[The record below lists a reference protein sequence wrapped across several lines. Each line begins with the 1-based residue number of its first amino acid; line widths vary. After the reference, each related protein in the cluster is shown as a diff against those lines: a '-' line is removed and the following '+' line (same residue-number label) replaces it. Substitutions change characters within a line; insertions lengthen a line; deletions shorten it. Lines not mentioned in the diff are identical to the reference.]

1 MKDKHIYLLIGGF
14 ILDNRKTMVRF
25 LNQGGYAQ
33 LKPNSSIQDINDV
46 VAYNITNNDFV
57 TKLIT
62 LIANS
67 QSDGYNY
74 MVEIDSLD
82 LGSGGGGAGGGLDL
96 GSVEGA
102 ADTANAQTPWGMI
115 ASVVMDIAEGVNNMI
130 IAARMALFQRNQAR
144 RQELED
150 RRLTDWQ
157 KAQAELNAKK
167 QFSIN
172 ISTAQSSL
180 LNQKSLGEDVNK
192 RNRNLA
198 IFGVFA
204 VASIIIMVSVVQ
216 LKKK

>member
-1 MKDKHIYLLIGGF
+1 MKTTDKHIYLLIGGF
-14 ILDNRKTMVRF
+14 ILDNKRTMIRF

-33 LKPNSSIQDINDV
+33 LKPNASIQDINDA
-46 VAYNITNNDFV
+46 VAYHITDNDFV

-62 LIANS
+62 LIAKS
-67 QSDGYNY
+67 QGDGYSY
-74 MVEIDSLD
+74 MIEIDAID
-82 LGSGGGGAGGGLDL
+82 VGSGGGGGGGVVDAPADAGGG
-96 GSVEGA
+96 
-102 ADTANAQTPWGMI
+102 TPWGMI
-115 ASVVMDIAEGVNNMI
+115 ASVVMSIAEGVNNMV

-150 RRLTDWQ
+150 RRLTEWN

-180 LNQKSLGEDVNK
+180 LQQKSLGEDVNK

-204 VASIIIMVSVVQ
+204 VASIIIIIASAK
-216 LKKK
+216 LNKK

>member
-82 LGSGGGGAGGGLDL
+82 LGSGGGGGGGVVDAPADAGGG
-96 GSVEGA
+96 
-102 ADTANAQTPWGMI
+102 TPWGMI

-150 RRLTDWQ
+150 RRLTDWN